1 MSEPIENPLSPPAV
15 QDADADRRFRECAHR
30 HGWDPDDPWV
40 GGYVAWEW
48 RHSRHA
54 YDDLFTSVRG
64 KKVLEFGCHL
74 GATSVVLATLGADV
88 TAIDVDPAYVE
99 LTQLNAERHGV
110 GDKVRAVHVPDT
122 ASMPFADGEF
132 ALVSCNS
139 VLEYIPPDALGAV
152 QREIDRVLERWGFIV
167 ILGTSNRL
175 WPIELHSRRPLMNY
189 VPRAL
194 RPLFPGRSIYSVFP
208 WQLRRGFGD
217 YADISQQDRGRLIV
231 DLKAKMGMSGPR
243 LMAFSAANRVLGP
256 LGMHVG
262 FVSPTVTMVL
272 QKRGEGGTGNV

>member
-1 MSEPIENPLSPPAV
+1 MSEPLENPLSPPSV

-74 GATSVVLATLGADV
+74 GATSVVLATLGAEV

-122 ASMPFADGEF
+122 ASMPFAAEEF

-152 QREIDRVLERWGFIV
+152 QREINRVLERWGFIV

-272 QKRGEGGTGNV
+272 QKRGEGGTGNG

>member
-1 MSEPIENPLSPPAV
+1 MSDPSPNVISPPAV
-15 QDADADRRFRECAHR
+15 RDADADRRFRECAQR
-30 HGWDPDDPWV
+30 NGWDPDDTFV
-40 GGYVAWEW
+40 GGYVDWEW

-74 GATSVVLATLGADV
+74 GGTAIVLATLGADV
-88 TAIDVDPAYVE
+88 TAIDVDPSYVE
-99 LTQLNAERHGV
+99 LTQLNVERHGMS
-110 GDKVRAVHVPDT
+110 DRVRVLHVPDT
-122 ASMPFADGEF
+122 TSLPFGNAEF
-132 ALVSCNS
+132 ELVSCNS
-139 VLEYIPPDALGAV
+139 VLEYVPPERLPAV
-152 QREIDRVLERWGFIV
+152 QREIDRVLAPWGFIV

-189 VPRAL
+189 VPRSL
-194 RPLFPGRSIYSVFP
+194 RPLFPGQSLYSVFP

-243 LMAFSAANRVLGP
+243 LLAFSAANRLLGP

-262 FVSPTVTMVL
+262 FVSPTITMVL
-272 QKRGEGGTGNV
+272 QKRGEGGAGDG